1 MRHYPLMQAVLN
13 HLALLAEKHPQ
24 KANTAVARRAKLA
37 AQLTLKPRAATTR
50 KAA

>member
-24 KANTAVARRAKLA
+24 KANTRVAQRAKRA
-37 AQLTLKPRAATTR
+37 AELTLRPRTTGR